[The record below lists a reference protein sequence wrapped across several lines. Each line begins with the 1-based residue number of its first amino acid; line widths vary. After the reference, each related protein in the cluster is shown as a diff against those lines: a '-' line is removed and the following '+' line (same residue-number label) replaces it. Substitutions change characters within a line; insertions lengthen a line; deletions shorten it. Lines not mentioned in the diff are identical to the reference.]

1 MGTYPKMTQI
11 LDLAEE
17 VLKLLSLLKDTKDI
31 MLIVNKR
38 MNKKSWQRN
47 RNYKK
52 NQVQTLELKNITSE
66 IKIFFYLGI
75 TAD

>member
-38 MNKKSWQRN
+38 MNRKSWQRKTIK
-47 RNYKK
+47 RTTYK
-52 NQVQTLELKNITSE
+52 L
-66 IKIFFYLGI
+66 
-75 TAD
+75 

>member
-1 MGTYPKMTQI
+1 MCKETEKHDHSQEERQSMGTYPKMTQI

-38 MNKKSWQRN
+38 MNRKSWQRKTIK
-47 RNYKK
+47 RTTYK
-52 NQVQTLELKNITSE
+52 L
-66 IKIFFYLGI
+66 
-75 TAD
+75 